1 MKTSVWNELKTTIK
15 VAKLEYFLKIL
26 TSTLIRGI
34 LLIIPVLFS
43 MAIDSITAKNYDSAI
58 FLLVFSIFVTG
69 AYRLLEGLNQ
79 LTYHNLYNKLFNYY
93 NSLGIEKTADNSLF
107 SLSRFGSSAYSN
119 IVISDVDI
127 ISGFFTASVLRT
139 IQVIEF
145 IIIFIYF
152 YTLDPMIFAS
162 SVIVSVVMILISVLS
177 GRKVQVLNEN
187 RKQSLDEM
195 GTSIYDYFVRIKE
208 IKSYNIFDKV
218 SKLTNKEVKGY
229 LKDNKKYNVTFNSNN
244 HASLYVFE
252 LFRLLTII
260 YCLFKVKSGLIE
272 VGTLLLIYNYY
283 QKIIDN
289 FSTILT
295 INVEYR
301 NLKVSLNRF
310 NKLVEYSKNK
320 KEGIVLDRNKVVGSI
335 NFNHVLYGFRDN
347 PTLDKPTFSIKPNE
361 IAVLTGRDE
370 TAQNGI
376 FDLLMKLNRQH
387 EGNITLDGIEIED
400 IDDCSYYKLVS
411 SVSRQSLFFNI
422 SIMKN
427 LKLIND
433 DEDKIKEVCTRL
445 GLDEEI
451 IKLDN
456 GYETV
461 IDSNTPISMSATKL
475 LVIARLLLTES
486 KIILIDDITNLL
498 EEEHERNV
506 LALLEEMK
514 RNHTIIIITHSKE
527 ILDVADEVF
536 DVHDKI
542 VTQIK

>member
-1 MKTSVWNELKTTIK
+1 
-15 VAKLEYFLKIL
+15 
-26 TSTLIRGI
+26 
-34 LLIIPVLFS
+34 
-43 MAIDSITAKNYDSAI
+43 
-58 FLLVFSIFVTG
+58 
-69 AYRLLEGLNQ
+69 
-79 LTYHNLYNKLFNYY
+79 
-93 NSLGIEKTADNSLF
+93 
-107 SLSRFGSSAYSN
+107 
-119 IVISDVDI
+119 
-127 ISGFFTASVLRT
+127 
-139 IQVIEF
+139 
-145 IIIFIYF
+145 
-152 YTLDPMIFAS
+152 
-162 SVIVSVVMILISVLS
+162 
-177 GRKVQVLNEN
+177 
-187 RKQSLDEM
+187 
-195 GTSIYDYFVRIKE
+195 
-208 IKSYNIFDKV
+208 
-218 SKLTNKEVKGY
+218 
-229 LKDNKKYNVTFNSNN
+229 
-244 HASLYVFE
+244 
-252 LFRLLTII
+252 
-260 YCLFKVKSGLIE
+260 
-272 VGTLLLIYNYY
+272 
-283 QKIIDN
+283 
-289 FSTILT
+289 
-295 INVEYR
+295 
-301 NLKVSLNRF
+301 
-310 NKLVEYSKNK
+310 
-320 KEGIVLDRNKVVGSI
+320 
-335 NFNHVLYGFRDN
+335 LYGFRDN

-486 KIILIDDITNLL
+486 KIILIDDIINLL

-527 ILDVADEVF
+527 IIEVADEVF

>member
-1 MKTSVWNELKTTIK
+1 M
-15 VAKLEYFLKIL
+15 
-26 TSTLIRGI
+26 
-34 LLIIPVLFS
+34 
-43 MAIDSITAKNYDSAI
+43 
-58 FLLVFSIFVTG
+58 
-69 AYRLLEGLNQ
+69 
-79 LTYHNLYNKLFNYY
+79 
-93 NSLGIEKTADNSLF
+93 
-107 SLSRFGSSAYSN
+107 
-119 IVISDVDI
+119 
-127 ISGFFTASVLRT
+127 
-139 IQVIEF
+139 
-145 IIIFIYF
+145 
-152 YTLDPMIFAS
+152 
-162 SVIVSVVMILISVLS
+162 
-177 GRKVQVLNEN
+177 
-187 RKQSLDEM
+187 
-195 GTSIYDYFVRIKE
+195 
-208 IKSYNIFDKV
+208 
-218 SKLTNKEVKGY
+218 
-229 LKDNKKYNVTFNSNN
+229 
-244 HASLYVFE
+244 
-252 LFRLLTII
+252 
-260 YCLFKVKSGLIE
+260 
-272 VGTLLLIYNYY
+272 
-283 QKIIDN
+283 
-289 FSTILT
+289 
-295 INVEYR
+295 
-301 NLKVSLNRF
+301 
-310 NKLVEYSKNK
+310 
-320 KEGIVLDRNKVVGSI
+320 
-335 NFNHVLYGFRDN
+335 YGFRDN

-486 KIILIDDITNLL
+486 KIILIDDIINLL

-527 ILDVADEVF
+527 IIEVADEVF